1 MISNALRSGKTIQNN
16 CEKIEGKKLNSIG
29 SFKSSNAGIKKF
41 IDHNPLIG
49 VQMVVRLSSK

>member
-16 CEKIEGKKLNSIG
+16 CEAEASIG

-49 VQMVVRLSSK
+49 VQVVVRLSSK